1 MSENSFNK
9 CSTKNYTIQI
19 NWNQPA
25 LELHN
30 FVRGNDKVCL
40 VHVTYGCYVCL
51 KLPGA
56 WTTIDGQKVTMYGS
70 RLIDDRNSVVGREV
84 MIPELSRPAVVNND
98 GMYLYGSDDKK
109 ILITQLQFEDGKM
122 IQASKWGSNEPVI
135 KLELTQEELVM
146 QEKLK
151 VQQIQ

>member
-1 MSENSFNK
+1 MV
-9 CSTKNYTIQI
+9 
-19 NWNQPA
+19 A
-25 LELHN
+25 
-30 FVRGNDKVCL
+30 VCI
-40 VHVTYGCYVCL
+40 

-70 RLIDDRNSVVGREV
+70 RFIDDRNSVVGREV

-98 GMYLYGSDDKK
+98 GMYLYGNDDKK